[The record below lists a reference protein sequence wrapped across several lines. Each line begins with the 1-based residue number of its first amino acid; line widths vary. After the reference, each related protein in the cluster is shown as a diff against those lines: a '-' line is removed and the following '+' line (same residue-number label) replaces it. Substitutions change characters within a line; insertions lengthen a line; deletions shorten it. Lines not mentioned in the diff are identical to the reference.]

1 MTCYW
6 DSIISSLTKEDYA
19 LIGFNNIP
27 RREIFIEKLKEKN
40 NLINALWQ
48 GKSLTKKEQE
58 EHMEAIKCYNIKGI
72 YNGHLTSICDSFLL
86 LICDLMK
93 LSIQHK
99 FLNTK
104 INYSCLETP
113 RKTIYFKS
121 NRGHFERGR

>member
-58 EHMEAIKCYNIKGI
+58 EHMEAIKCYNILLKLTFYLYFYFSTEMDI
-72 YNGHLTSICDSFLL
+72 TRNQELGHGP
-86 LICDLMK
+86 K
-93 LSIQHK
+93 
-99 FLNTK
+99 
-104 INYSCLETP
+104 
-113 RKTIYFKS
+113 
-121 NRGHFERGR
+121 